1 MKRAELL
8 DHELGQPGARKPDIF
23 LCTKSRLSLL
33 GIGGGGGS
41 VSASNTSPAT
51 VTSGSSITV
60 NNAGSSSGGFNLNN
74 QTFLIIAAIGLG
86 ALLLFGLFRRGR
98 RR

>member
-1 MKRAELL
+1 MNIDLL
-8 DHELGQPGARKPDIF
+8 DHELAQPRRRKPDIF

-33 GIGGGGGS
+33 SGGGS

-60 NNAGSSSGGFNLNN
+60 NNAGSSSGGLNLNN
-74 QTFLIIAAIGLG
+74 PTLLIVAAIGLG
-86 ALLLFGLFRRGR
+86 ALLLFGLLRRGR